1 MTLVLYKES
10 VTLKNNNGGTMFKKL
25 LYTGFIITLVGCAN
39 NGEEATQDQM
49 GSEETQQLTEPSQE
63 ETSDTSENTDS
74 QEERKDRGEIDTGY
88 RFIENADVMEQ
99 AQEAEQAIQEQWE
112 AGKYTAKEP
121 LVVLDPYGVAPLSAL
136 VLFETEYPVTL
147 NYSVIGKT
155 EDTTISHSIDEAN
168 TIHEVPVL
176 GLYAGY
182 NNTVRFEL
190 VDEVGNVTEHQIE
203 IETQDLPQGF
213 YDLELIESQPGNMH
227 PGVTFM
233 NSSGGEYSAVDSQGE
248 VRFFLTP
255 WMANNVEHLSNGNIV
270 IVLRREHNEEE
281 SLAIDYDH
289 IVEMDLLGKPYHSY
303 IFEMDNN
310 NAVLFDHD
318 IIELDNGNLLGLVHD
333 SQSDYV
339 EDNMIEFDMST
350 GEIVNVVDFK
360 ELFPSDYY
368 EDYEYQGEPSYDWNH
383 HNAIDQTEDGES
395 LLVSIRNHDMILKMT
410 YPENEFEWIS
420 VADENWEE
428 TTRPDDYML
437 EPIGDVKFQ
446 MAQHAVEEM
455 PDQDG
460 NPDTIDIM
468 LFDNNRYIMR
478 GHEEVAED
486 YSRAVQYRINEV
498 EMTVEEIW
506 SYGEERGEYSFA
518 DIVSDADYL
527 EESNNVLVNFG
538 RTYIDHSEPV
548 SQIVEVDK
556 ETNEVIFEHHVLQ
569 NDQSDRR
576 QIYRTDRLPL
586 YSPNYE
592 FKSILNN

>member
-1 MTLVLYKES
+1 
-10 VTLKNNNGGTMFKKL
+10 MFKKL
-25 LYTGFIITLVGCAN
+25 LYTGFLFTLVGCAN
-39 NGEEATQDQM
+39 TEEVTQN
-49 GSEETQQLTEPSQE
+49 QE
-63 ETSDTSENTDS
+63 ESIQEDTSESTETQADPKEN
-74 QEERKDRGEIDTGY
+74 DTGY
-88 RFIENADVMEQ
+88 RFYENTEVLERAQAAEEAIREEWDADV
-99 AQEAEQAIQEQWE
+99 
-112 AGKYTAKEP
+112 YTADAP
-121 LVVLDPYGVAPLSAL
+121 LVVLDPYNVAPLSAL
-136 VLFETEYPVTL
+136 VLFETEEPVSL
-147 NYSVIGKT
+147 NYSVLGKT
-155 EDTTISHSIDEAN
+155 EETTISHSIDEAT

-182 NNTVRFEL
+182 NNTVQFEL
-190 VDEVGNVTEHQIE
+190 IDENGNVSEHQVE
-203 IETQDLPQGF
+203 IETAELPEAF
-213 YDLELIESQPGNMH
+213 YGLELIESQPEKMH
-227 PGVTFM
+227 PGLTFL
-233 NSSGGEYSAVDSQGE
+233 NTSAGEYSAIDSQGE
-248 VRFFLTP
+248 VRFMLTP

-270 IVLRREHNEEE
+270 IVLRREHDENEALE
-281 SLAIDYDH
+281 IDYDH
-289 IVEMDLLGKPYHSY
+289 VVEMDLLGKPYNSY

-310 NAVLFDHD
+310 TNAVAFDHD

-333 SQSDYV
+333 SQSEYV
-339 EDNMIEFDMST
+339 EDNMIEFDMET
-350 GEIVNVVDFK
+350 GEVVKVTDFK
-360 ELFPSDYY
+360 DLFPNDYY

-395 LLVSIRNHDMILKMT
+395 LLVSVRNHDMVVKMT
-410 YPENEFEWIS
+410 YPENEIEWIS

-437 EPIGDVKFQ
+437 EPIGDIKFH
-446 MAQHAVEEM
+446 MAHHAVEEM

-486 YSRAVQYRINEV
+486 YSRAVQYRINEADR
-498 EMTVEEIW
+498 TIEEIW

-556 ETNEVIFEHHVLQ
+556 ETNEVLFEHHVLHQ
-569 NDQSDRR
+569 DR
-576 QIYRTDRLPL
+576 
-586 YSPNYE
+586 
-592 FKSILNN
+592 KSVV

>member
-1 MTLVLYKES
+1 
-10 VTLKNNNGGTMFKKL
+10 MFKKL
-25 LYTGFIITLVGCAN
+25 LYTGFLFTLVGCAN
-39 NGEEATQDQM
+39 TEEVTQN
-49 GSEETQQLTEPSQE
+49 QE
-63 ETSDTSENTDS
+63 ESIQEDTSESTETQADPKEN
-74 QEERKDRGEIDTGY
+74 DTGY
-88 RFIENADVMEQ
+88 RFYENTEVLERAQAAEEAIREEWDADV
-99 AQEAEQAIQEQWE
+99 
-112 AGKYTAKEP
+112 YTADAP
-121 LVVLDPYGVAPLSAL
+121 LVVLDPYNVAPLSAL
-136 VLFETEYPVTL
+136 VLFETEEPVSL
-147 NYSVIGKT
+147 NYSVLGKT
-155 EDTTISHSIDEAN
+155 EETTISHSIDEAT

-182 NNTVRFEL
+182 NNTVQFEL
-190 VDEVGNVTEHQIE
+190 IDENGNVSEHQVE
-203 IETQDLPQGF
+203 IETAELPEAF
-213 YDLELIESQPGNMH
+213 YGLELIESQPEKMH
-227 PGVTFM
+227 PGLTFL
-233 NSSGGEYSAVDSQGE
+233 NTSAGEYSAIDSQGE
-248 VRFFLTP
+248 VRFMLTP

-270 IVLRREHNEEE
+270 IVLRREHDENEALE
-281 SLAIDYDH
+281 IDYDH
-289 IVEMDLLGKPYHSY
+289 VVEMDLLGKPYNSY

-310 NAVLFDHD
+310 TNAVAFDHD

-333 SQSDYV
+333 SQSEYV
-339 EDNMIEFDMST
+339 EDNMIEFDMET
-350 GEIVNVVDFK
+350 GEVVKVTDFK
-360 ELFPSDYY
+360 DLFPNDYY

-395 LLVSIRNHDMILKMT
+395 LLVSVRNHDMVVKMT
-410 YPENEFEWIS
+410 YPENEIEWIS

-437 EPIGDVKFQ
+437 EPIGDIKFH
-446 MAQHAVEEM
+446 MAHHAVEEM

-486 YSRAVQYRINEV
+486 YSRAVQYRINEADR
-498 EMTVEEIW
+498 TIEEIW

-556 ETNEVIFEHHVLQ
+556 ETNEVLFEHHVLQ

-576 QIYRTDRLPL
+576 QIYRAERLPL
-586 YSPNYE
+586 YSPHYQ
-592 FKSILNN
+592 FISILKN